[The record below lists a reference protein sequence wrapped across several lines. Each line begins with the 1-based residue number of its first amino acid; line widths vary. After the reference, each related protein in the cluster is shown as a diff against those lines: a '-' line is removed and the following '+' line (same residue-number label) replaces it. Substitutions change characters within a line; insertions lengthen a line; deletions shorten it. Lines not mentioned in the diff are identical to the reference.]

1 MSKQNTSSFTTM
13 RRVFNLL
20 WDQKLLFILSII
32 GTVAQVAL
40 TIYLPILIGLAI
52 DQTITVNQ
60 VNFDVLSRILIQIA
74 IVVLINVFLQ
84 WSNPVIYNQMTYK
97 AVGILREKTMEQVH
111 KMPLSFLDRQSTGD
125 LVSRI
130 STDAEQLADGI
141 IMIINQLF
149 AGVLTILI
157 TIFTMGQI
165 DLLMMLIVVV
175 LTPISLFFA
184 RFIAGRSYQYFQ
196 KQTQYRGMH
205 TQMIE
210 EHVQQNEIVRLF
222 NYQSEVIEQF
232 DPINQQY
239 ADYSQK
245 AIFYS
250 STINPTTRFINAL
263 IYASLTFFGAIRI
276 MEGTFTVGSLTT
288 FLNYANQYTK
298 PFNEISNVL
307 AELQSAIACAER
319 LYDLIDR
326 EPEQETGLRILD
338 SKDVEGKVTFNQ
350 ASFSYVPNQKLI
362 ENLTLSVPSGQK
374 VAIVGPTGAGKS
386 TLINLLMRFYDLKS
400 GQILIDNQPIT
411 DFTRDSIRAQF
422 GMVLQETWLKTATI
436 HENIAYGYPDASREQ
451 VIEAAKAARAH
462 HFIEQLPQG
471 YDTYLSDAGASLS
484 QGQRQLLTIA
494 RIFIELP
501 QLLIL
506 DEATSSIDT
515 RTEIL
520 IQEAFQT
527 LMEGRTSFIIA
538 HRLSTIQQSDII
550 LVMNQG
556 QIVEQGNH
564 DSLMRMKG
572 LYYRMQ
578 TTTIQT
584 DDY

>member
-1 MSKQNTSSFTTM
+1 MAKTSSNSVKTM
-13 RRVFNLL
+13 KRVFGLL
-20 WDQKLLFILSII
+20 WDQKLLFILSIV
-32 GTVAQVAL
+32 GTIAQVAL

-52 DQTITVNQ
+52 DQTISVNQ
-60 VNFDVLSRILIQIA
+60 VDFDALKNVLFQIG
-74 IVVLINVFLQ
+74 VVIALNVFLQ
-84 WSNPVIYNQMTYK
+84 WINPLMYNQMTYK
-97 AVGILREKTMEQVH
+97 AVGYLREKTMEQVH
-111 KMPLSFLDRQSTGD
+111 KLPLSYLDQQSTGD

-149 AGVLTILI
+149 AGVLTIFI

-165 DLLMMLIVVV
+165 DLFMMVIVVS

-184 RFIAGRSYQYFQ
+184 RFIAKRSYRYFQ
-196 KQTQYRGMH
+196 KQTQYRGLH
-205 TQMIE
+205 TQLIE
-210 EHVQQNEIVRLF
+210 EYVQQNEVVRLF

-232 DPINQQY
+232 DPLNHQY
-239 ADYSQK
+239 AEYSQK

-263 IYASLTFFGAIRI
+263 IYAALTFFGAIRI
-276 MEGTFTVGSLTT
+276 MQGTFTVGALTT

-319 LYDLIDR
+319 LYELIDR
-326 EPEQETGLRILD
+326 EPESETGHRILRVE
-338 SKDVEGKVTFNQ
+338 DVEGKVAFNR
-350 ASFSYVPNQKLI
+350 AYFSYHPDQKLI

-386 TLINLLMRFYDLKS
+386 TLINLLMRFYDLNQ
-400 GQILIDNQPIT
+400 GQILLDNQPIT
-411 DFTRDSIRAQF
+411 DYTRESVRAQF

-436 HENIAYGYPDASREQ
+436 HDNIAFGHPQATREQ
-451 VIEAAKAARAH
+451 VIHAAQAARAD
-462 HFIEQLPQG
+462 HFIQQLPDG
-471 YDTYLSDAGASLS
+471 YDTFLADAGASLS

-494 RIFIELP
+494 RIFVEVP
-501 QLLIL
+501 HLLIL

-550 LVMNQG
+550 LVMNNG

-572 LYYRMQ
+572 LYYDMQ
-578 TTTIQT
+578 TSTIPAN
-584 DDY
+584 D

>member
-1 MSKQNTSSFTTM
+1 MSKQNTNSFTTM

-97 AVGILREKTMEQVH
+97 AVGILREKSIEKVH

-232 DPINQQY
+232 GPINHQY

-276 MEGTFTVGSLTT
+276 MQGTFTVGSLTT

-338 SKDVEGKVTFNQ
+338 SKDIEGKVTFNQ

-362 ENLTLSVPSGQK
+362 ENLTLSVPRGQK

-436 HENIAYGYPDASREQ
+436 HDNIAYGYPDTSREQ

-494 RIFIELP
+494 RIFVELP

-520 IQEAFQT
+520 IQEALQT

-578 TTTIQT
+578 TTTTQT

>member
-1 MSKQNTSSFTTM
+1 MK
-13 RRVFNLL
+13 RVFGLL
-20 WDQKLLFILSII
+20 WDQKLLFILSIV
-32 GTVAQVAL
+32 GTIAQVAL

-52 DQTITVNQ
+52 DQTISVNQ
-60 VNFDVLSRILIQIA
+60 VDFDALKNVLFQIG
-74 IVVLINVFLQ
+74 VVIALNVFLQ
-84 WSNPVIYNQMTYK
+84 WINPLMYNQMTYK
-97 AVGILREKTMEQVH
+97 AVGYLREKTMEQVH
-111 KMPLSFLDRQSTGD
+111 KLPLSYLDQQSTGD

-149 AGVLTILI
+149 AGVLTIFI

-165 DLLMMLIVVV
+165 DLFMMVIVVS

-184 RFIAGRSYQYFQ
+184 RFIAKRSYRYFQ
-196 KQTQYRGMH
+196 KQTQYRGLH
-205 TQMIE
+205 TQLIE
-210 EHVQQNEIVRLF
+210 EYVQQNEVVRLF

-232 DPINQQY
+232 DPLNHQY
-239 ADYSQK
+239 AEYSQK

-263 IYASLTFFGAIRI
+263 IYAALTFFGAIRI
-276 MEGTFTVGSLTT
+276 MQGTFTVGALTT

-319 LYDLIDR
+319 LYELIDR
-326 EPEQETGLRILD
+326 EPESETGHRILRVE
-338 SKDVEGKVTFNQ
+338 DVEGKVAFNR
-350 ASFSYVPNQKLI
+350 AYFSYHPDQKLI

-386 TLINLLMRFYDLKS
+386 TLINLLMRFYDLNQ
-400 GQILIDNQPIT
+400 GQILLDNQPIT
-411 DFTRDSIRAQF
+411 DYTRESVRAQF

-436 HENIAYGYPDASREQ
+436 HDNIAFGHPQATREQ
-451 VIEAAKAARAH
+451 VIHAAQAARAD
-462 HFIEQLPQG
+462 HFIQQLPDG
-471 YDTYLSDAGASLS
+471 YDTFLADAGASLS

-494 RIFIELP
+494 RIFVEVP
-501 QLLIL
+501 HLLIL

-550 LVMNQG
+550 LVMNNG

-572 LYYRMQ
+572 LYYDMQ
-578 TTTIQT
+578 TSTIPAN
-584 DDY
+584 D